1 MFAAVVIGIPVGILM
16 GKNRFLDELLLPWV
30 NIFLSAPL
38 TALVPVLMVL
48 FGFGMKA
55 IIITTTLFA
64 IWIIILNARAG
75 VMQINRSLV
84 DMGRSFGATPWAAF
98 SKIYF
103 WAALPEILGGVRIGV
118 IRAVKGV
125 IIGQLL
131 ISIVGFGALF
141 ELYSAN
147 FLMSHFW
154 AVPDRSLRSCIFNLR
169 GTCGIGAPVLLLRCQ
184 EVADG
189 GVSDRIGFGL
199 PSTNRRLVKLCRHR
213 ATGCSIDDLI
223 VFSDAPWPGAEGL
236 RECVDQRTVIPFQR
250 SFATDNGCGLPGAN
264 PPGQLTLATLLQGRP
279 AWGVSFASGY

>member
-1 MFAAVVIGIPVGILM
+1 MKVFGIRLPAMSSLLLWGLLWELFGRSGMSFFVPPLSDVFATLFEIFGTAAFQKALYETAYAFFVGVSCAIVIGIPTGILM
-16 GKNRFLDELLLPWV
+16 GKSRLTDELLLPWV

-48 FGFGMKA
+48 FGFGMKS

-75 VMQINRSLV
+75 VMQINRSLIE
-84 DMGRSFGATPWAAF
+84 MATSFGATPWAAF
-98 SKIYF
+98 TKIYI

-131 ISIVGFGALF
+131 ISIAGFGALF

-154 AVPDRSLRSCIFNLR
+154 AVLL
-169 GTCGIGAPVLLLRCQ
+169 VLFAMAFAISELLAYLERR
-184 EVADG
+184 
-189 GVSDRIGFGL
+189 VSYYAAKR
-199 PSTNRRLVKLCRHR
+199 
-213 ATGCSIDDLI
+213 
-223 VFSDAPWPGAEGL
+223 
-236 RECVDQRTVIPFQR
+236 
-250 SFATDNGCGLPGAN
+250 
-264 PPGQLTLATLLQGRP
+264 
-279 AWGVSFASGY
+279 

>member
-1 MFAAVVIGIPVGILM
+1 MKLFGYRLPVMSSLILWGLLWEVVGQLGLTFFIPPLSEVFQTLFSIFATPPFVKALTETAYAFFAGVFFAVVIGVPVGILM
-16 GKNRFLDELLLPWV
+16 GKSRLLDELLLPWV

-48 FGFGMKA
+48 FGFGVRA

-84 DMGRSFGATPWAAF
+84 EMARSFGASPFDAF
-98 SKIYF
+98 FKVYF

-147 FLMSHFW
+147 FLMAHFW
-154 AVPDRSLRSCIFNLR
+154 AVLV
-169 GTCGIGAPVLLLRCQ
+169 VLFALAFSISELLAYLEHR
-184 EVADG
+184 
-189 GVSDRIGFGL
+189 VSYYAAKR
-199 PSTNRRLVKLCRHR
+199 
-213 ATGCSIDDLI
+213 
-223 VFSDAPWPGAEGL
+223 
-236 RECVDQRTVIPFQR
+236 
-250 SFATDNGCGLPGAN
+250 
-264 PPGQLTLATLLQGRP
+264 
-279 AWGVSFASGY
+279 

>member
-1 MFAAVVIGIPVGILM
+1 MKVFGVRLPGMSSLIIWGILWEIAGRSEMSFFVPPLSEVIATLFEIIGSRAFQKAIHETAYAFSAGVFFAVVIGIPTGILM
-16 GKNRFLDELLLPWV
+16 GKNRLIDELLLPWV

-75 VMQINRSLV
+75 VLQINRSLV
-84 DMGRSFGATPWAAF
+84 EMANSFGASSWDAF

-147 FLMSHFW
+147 FLMTHFW
-154 AVPDRSLRSCIFNLR
+154 AV
-169 GTCGIGAPVLLLRCQ
+169 
-184 EVADG
+184 
-189 GVSDRIGFGL
+189 
-199 PSTNRRLVKLCRHR
+199 
-213 ATGCSIDDLI
+213 LI
-223 VFSDAPWPGAEGL
+223 VL
-236 RECVDQRTVIPFQR
+236 
-250 SFATDNGCGLPGAN
+250 FAMAFTISEL
-264 PPGQLTLATLLQGRP
+264 LAYLERR
-279 AWGVSFASGY
+279 VSYYAAKR

>member
-1 MFAAVVIGIPVGILM
+1 M
-16 GKNRFLDELLLPWV
+16 

-48 FGFGMKA
+48 FGFGMKS
-55 IIITTTLFA
+55 IVITTALFA
-64 IWIIILNARAG
+64 VWIIILNARAG

-84 DMGRSFGATPWAAF
+84 EMAQSFGATPWAAF
-98 SKIYF
+98 TKIYF

-154 AVPDRSLRSCIFNLR
+154 AVLVVLFALAFTVSEIFAALER
-169 GTCGIGAPVLLLRCQ
+169 R
-184 EVADG
+184 
-189 GVSDRIGFGL
+189 VSYYAAKR
-199 PSTNRRLVKLCRHR
+199 
-213 ATGCSIDDLI
+213 
-223 VFSDAPWPGAEGL
+223 
-236 RECVDQRTVIPFQR
+236 
-250 SFATDNGCGLPGAN
+250 
-264 PPGQLTLATLLQGRP
+264 
-279 AWGVSFASGY
+279 

>member
-1 MFAAVVIGIPVGILM
+1 MTVFGVRLPGMSSLILWGLLWEAVGQVELSFFLPPLSAVIATLAETIGTPAFLKALSETAQSFCAGVFFAVAIGIPAGILM
-16 GKNRFLDELLLPWV
+16 GMYRLLDELLLPWV

-48 FGFGMKA
+48 FGFGLKS
-55 IIITTTLFA
+55 IIITTSLFA
-64 IWIIILNARAG
+64 VWIIILNARAG

-84 DMGRSFGATPWAAF
+84 DMAQSFGASRWAAF

-141 ELYSAN
+141 ELYAMN

-154 AVPDRSLRSCIFNLR
+154 AVLVVLFAMAFTVSELL
-169 GTCGIGAPVLLLRCQ
+169 GALERK
-184 EVADG
+184 
-189 GVSDRIGFGL
+189 VSYY
-199 PSTNRRLVKLCRHR
+199 
-213 ATGCSIDDLI
+213 
-223 VFSDAPWPGAEGL
+223 
-236 RECVDQRTVIPFQR
+236 
-250 SFATDNGCGLPGAN
+250 
-264 PPGQLTLATLLQGRP
+264 
-279 AWGVSFASGY
+279 ASSR